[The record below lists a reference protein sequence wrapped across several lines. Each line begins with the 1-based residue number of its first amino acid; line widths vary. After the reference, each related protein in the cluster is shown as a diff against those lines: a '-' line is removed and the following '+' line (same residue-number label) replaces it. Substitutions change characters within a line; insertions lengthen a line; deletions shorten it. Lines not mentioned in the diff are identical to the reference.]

1 MEGRARLVK
10 ICYGKSQLMVGRLLY
25 SNPQKENSTRDFTKK
40 RKGLYCTMNNANL
53 VMQFIADGQLTKIL
67 SYDEYFLQTNATL

>member
-1 MEGRARLVK
+1 
-10 ICYGKSQLMVGRLLY
+10 MVGRLLY
-25 SNPQKENSTRDFTKK
+25 SNPQKENSTRDFIKK
-40 RKGLYCTMNNANL
+40 RKGLYCSMNNANI